1 MKKIMALIPALAVIL
16 TLCACASSTPSGK
29 IPVKETDEDTRKE
42 ETQDSGEASP
52 SESEEQSTTP
62 SQPESETQPDVPEQQ
77 FSDDGAISIDV
88 LREEIDRA
96 GAVFGVGY
104 VGYYEYLEELGV
116 DFAQWYE
123 STASP
128 FSAEYPFFSE
138 IDANHIIGES
148 GYLYCILARDYG
160 ASVTVSDPDGQMLYS
175 ASNGDPIL
183 LFCDGGIDGQAVD
196 LTLIITAADGTV
208 CTYAPTIDELGYP
221 QLLVGDERQLHS
233 WIILPEE
240 ESTTISLDEL
250 FAAGWCGINDYGLA
264 VDDVQN
270 PQAWVAYLWDEEKQ
284 TTVEFSLSFCPN
296 PSESGA
302 TDGEILMQCFYENE
316 SGAQAEWEGRWKVEM
331 EPDRESILRLD
342 LMLMRGDDMAHYEAA
357 ATLSETYW
365 AMIHPNGE
373 IILLIP
379 QSGDSA
385 LPFMDR
391 DAGCVELMLAM
402 G

>member
-1 MKKIMALIPALAVIL
+1 M
-16 TLCACASSTPSGK
+16 
-29 IPVKETDEDTRKE
+29 RK
-42 ETQDSGEASP
+42 AR
-52 SESEEQSTTP
+52 ES
-62 SQPESETQPDVPEQQ
+62 
-77 FSDDGAISIDV
+77 
-88 LREEIDRA
+88 R
-96 GAVFGVGY
+96 
-104 VGYYEYLEELGV
+104 
-116 DFAQWYE
+116 
-123 STASP
+123 
-128 FSAEYPFFSE
+128 
-138 IDANHIIGES
+138 
-148 GYLYCILARDYG
+148 
-160 ASVTVSDPDGQMLYS
+160 
-175 ASNGDPIL
+175 
-183 LFCDGGIDGQAVD
+183 
-196 LTLIITAADGTV
+196 
-208 CTYAPTIDELGYP
+208 
-221 QLLVGDERQLHS
+221 LVGDERQLHS

-264 VDDVQN
+264 GDDVQN